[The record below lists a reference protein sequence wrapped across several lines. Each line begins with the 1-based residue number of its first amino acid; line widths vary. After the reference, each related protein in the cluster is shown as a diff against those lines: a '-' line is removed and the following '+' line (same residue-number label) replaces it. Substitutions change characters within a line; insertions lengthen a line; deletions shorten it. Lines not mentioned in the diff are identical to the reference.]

1 MFENSNLKFEIC
13 KLKGEKMLLV
23 KFDSKGKNKIKWP
36 GIDIAIIETA
46 RELITAESEL
56 ADSECFPKR
65 NLLKNTLKNAE
76 EALGLVSI
84 EDSGTVIDE
93 EDAFNISKDF
103 ARVIVA
109 GLTYFHNHELSKLE
123 EWGVIV
129 VNDKPQTPINK
140 RDIAVML
147 EKYVEKEE
155 SLQQSDRL
163 PSPPLEQVI
172 AVKKA
177 LLSAQEKRDQKK
189 EKPKG
194 RPEEVSQLLDLL
206 QLAVSFHV
214 VCNFDGVVDERLE
227 KLGFEIVETAEKKVR
242 KQKTEAEEQNVAQAS
257 RLEDAED
264 EGQKTA
270 DGEQKTDEEEQEKL

>member
-1 MFENSNLKFEIC
+1 
-13 KLKGEKMLLV
+13 MLLV

-56 ADSECFPKR
+56 PDSECFPKQ
-65 NLLKNTLKNAE
+65 NLLKNSLKNAE
-76 EALGLVSI
+76 EVLGLVSI
-84 EDSGTVIDE
+84 EDSGPVIDE

-147 EKYVEKEE
+147 GKYIEKEE
-155 SLQQSDRL
+155 SLQQADRL
-163 PSPPLEQVI
+163 PSPPLEQVV
-172 AVKKA
+172 AVTKA
-177 LLSAQEKRDQKK
+177 LVSAQEKRDQKK
-189 EKPKG
+189 EKQKG
-194 RPEEVSQLLDLL
+194 RPEEISQLLDLL
-206 QLAVSFHV
+206 QLAVAFHV
-214 VCNFDGVVDERLE
+214 VCNFDGIVDERLE
-227 KLGFEIVETAEKKVR
+227 KLGFEIVEATEKKVK
-242 KQKTEAEEQNVAQAS
+242 KQKTEE
-257 RLEDAED
+257 
-264 EGQKTA
+264 
-270 DGEQKTDEEEQEKL
+270 GEQKTEVGEQKTEEGEQKTEEGEEEQKKN

>member
-1 MFENSNLKFEIC
+1 
-13 KLKGEKMLLV
+13 MLLV

-56 ADSECFPKR
+56 PDSDCFPKQ

-194 RPEEVSQLLDLL
+194 RPEEVSLLLDLL

-214 VCNFDGVVDERLE
+214 VCNFDGVVDDRLG
-227 KLGFEIVETAEKKVR
+227 KLGFEIVEAVEKKA
-242 KQKTEAEEQNVAQAS
+242 KKPKTEDGGQKTE
-257 RLEDAED
+257 
-264 EGQKTA
+264 
-270 DGEQKTDEEEQEKL
+270 DGEEEQEKL

>member
-1 MFENSNLKFEIC
+1 MKLVN
-13 KLKGEKMLLV
+13 LKGEKMLLV

-56 ADSECFPKR
+56 PDSECFPKQ
-65 NLLKNTLKNAE
+65 NLLKNSLKNAE

-84 EDSGTVIDE
+84 EDSGAVIDE

-147 EKYVEKEE
+147 GKYIEKEE
-155 SLQQSDRL
+155 SLQQADRL

-172 AVKKA
+172 AVTKA
-177 LLSAQEKRDQKK
+177 LVSAQEKRDQKK
-189 EKPKG
+189 EKQKG

-206 QLAVSFHV
+206 QLAVTFHV

-227 KLGFEIVETAEKKVR
+227 KLGFEIVEAVEKKA
-242 KQKTEAEEQNVAQAS
+242 KKPKTEDGGQKTE
-257 RLEDAED
+257 
-264 EGQKTA
+264 
-270 DGEQKTDEEEQEKL
+270 DGEQRTEDGEEEQEKL

>member
-1 MFENSNLKFEIC
+1 
-13 KLKGEKMLLV
+13 MLLV

-56 ADSECFPKR
+56 PDSECFPKR

-123 EWGVIV
+123 KWGVVV